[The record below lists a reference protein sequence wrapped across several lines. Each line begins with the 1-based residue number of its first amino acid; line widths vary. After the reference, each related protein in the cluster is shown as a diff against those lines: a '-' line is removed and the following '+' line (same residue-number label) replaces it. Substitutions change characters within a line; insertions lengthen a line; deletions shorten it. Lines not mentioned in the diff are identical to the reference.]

1 MNTFGK
7 LIVEY
12 SLTNGGMKLMHEKI
26 LNLIIAQAEELNEQL
41 EIIIPVELGADAPL
55 FGGKTGVLSSISL
68 VTLIVAVEQSIE
80 DEFETSLILADE
92 KAMSQKNSP
101 FLTIGSLTNYIIML
115 LNEDAPND

>member
-1 MNTFGK
+1 MRP
-7 LIVEY
+7 IEY
-12 SLTNGGMKLMHEKI
+12 YFTNGDLNLMYNKI

-41 EIIIPVELGADAPL
+41 EINIPLELGADAPL
-55 FGGKTGVLSSISL
+55 FGGNTGILSSISL

-101 FLTIGSLTNYIIML
+101 FLTIASLTNYIAML
-115 LNEDAPND
+115 LNEEDAND